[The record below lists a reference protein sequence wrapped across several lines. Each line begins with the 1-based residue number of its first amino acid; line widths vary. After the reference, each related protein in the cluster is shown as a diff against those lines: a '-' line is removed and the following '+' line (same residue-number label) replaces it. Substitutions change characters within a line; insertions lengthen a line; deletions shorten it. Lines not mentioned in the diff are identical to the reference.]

1 MHADKRDP
9 IGGRQGRQNLQKP
22 LVAVTGERGD
32 DHGVEA
38 GIGGLTGAH
47 VRVGVDPQD
56 RQVIAVFV
64 DQVRQRRQAYRALA
78 TERRDTRRFV
88 SEMIASALRSC

>member
-1 MHADKRDP
+1 
-9 IGGRQGRQNLQKP
+9 
-22 LVAVTGERGD
+22 
-32 DHGVEA
+32 
-38 GIGGLTGAH
+38 
-47 VRVGVDPQD
+47 VGVDPQD

-88 SEMIASALRSC
+88 VGDDRQRAAQLLKYDGLRFDAVALPATAAAPDAGVRER